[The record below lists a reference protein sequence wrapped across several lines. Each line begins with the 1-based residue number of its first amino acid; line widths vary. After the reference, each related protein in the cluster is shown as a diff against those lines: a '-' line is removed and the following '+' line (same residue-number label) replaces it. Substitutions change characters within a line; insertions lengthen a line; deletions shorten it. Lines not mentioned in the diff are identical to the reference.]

1 MTPDW
6 NALRATYPALRKWTY
21 FNTATYGL
29 LSEQTTAAVNRH
41 FAHRDQYA
49 CADHVHWFDD
59 IDRTREKVARLIGAT
74 AADIGFMANAATA
87 LSLFLNGIDWR
98 PGDQVVTLT
107 DEFPNQI
114 YHASLLKDVE
124 LVEVDGERL
133 YDAVN
138 ARTRA
143 VLMSQV
149 NYSTGY
155 RPPIEQIGPWLS
167 ERGVPLYLDATQA
180 LGALTL
186 DVAKAQPAMVSVHGY
201 KWLLSPNGAA
211 FFYVSPELRER
222 LEPRVYGWRSHEDW
236 RNVDRLHHGAP
247 VLIGAAERYEGGMPA
262 FPNLYAMDE
271 AVERFLDI
279 GPAVIEKRVL
289 ELSALLQ
296 SKLEALGGVRI
307 LHRDSPITAAVFEKH
322 AAGELAA
329 ALHKHR
335 IVTAARHSAL
345 RISVQFYN
353 NEADVER
360 LIHHC
365 RMPADG

>member
-6 NALRATYPALRKWTY
+6 NALRATYPALQKWTY

-29 LSEQTTAAVNRH
+29 LSEQTTEAVNRH
-41 FAHRDQYA
+41 FAHRDEYA

-74 AADIGFMANAATA
+74 AADIGFMANASTA
-87 LSLFLNGIDWR
+87 LSLFLSGIDWR
-98 PGDQVVTLT
+98 PGDRVVTLA

-124 LVEVDGERL
+124 LVVVEAERL
-133 YDAVN
+133 FDSIDV
-138 ARTRA
+138 RTRA

-149 NYSTGY
+149 NYSTGH
-155 RPPIEQIGPWLS
+155 RPPIEQIGPWLR

-186 DVAKAQPAMVSVHGY
+186 DVAKVRPAMVSVHGY

-211 FFYVSPELRER
+211 FFYVSPELRGR
-222 LEPRVYGWRSHEDW
+222 LEPHVVGWRSHEDW

-247 VLIGAAERYEGGMPA
+247 VLVGAAERYEGGMPA
-262 FPNLYAMDE
+262 FPNLYAMDA

-279 GPAVIEKRVL
+279 GPATIENRVL
-289 ELSALLQ
+289 ELSAFLQ
-296 SKLEALGGVRI
+296 AKLEALGGVQI
-307 LHRDSPITAAVFEKH
+307 LHRNSPITAAVFEGRP
-322 AAGELAA
+322 AGELAA
-329 ALHKHR
+329 ALQKHR
-335 IVTAARHSAL
+335 IVTAARHGAL

-353 NEADVER
+353 NEEDVER
-360 LIHHC
+360 LVRYC
-365 RMPADG
+365 RMPTDR